1 MSRILV
7 ILPIALS
14 LSVLTGCH
22 DFTGQRVELG
32 FVSNLHL
39 NSSKKWTPEHAIA
52 AGSEAQFKVSGVID
66 SKDNPEEFQFAPST
80 KGRLR
85 IIEIG
90 ENILRITGKKGT
102 RGTVQFRG
110 RDKYDFFG
118 VRFARPEGVELSD
131 PLDEFFD
138 VESDS
143 FAIVRGSQAEIQL
156 QLTDVKG
163 KILGFVPDDLTV
175 EAWGGLSASTGDL
188 AELRVVADDASST
201 GEVFIQ
207 HQGRPIEEI
216 TIPLIDEDEIYE
228 VELLSRLIESD
239 DGEDLVG
246 ILAVAWLEDDTRAL
260 GVDVDW
266 TWTRGVVE
274 GEEEQRSD
282 LLVLG
287 VDELP
292 LEVEATI
299 NGQTWTTIVE

>member
-1 MSRILV
+1 M
-7 ILPIALS
+7 
-14 LSVLTGCH
+14 
-22 DFTGQRVELG
+22 
-32 FVSNLHL
+32 
-39 NSSKKWTPEHAIA
+39 
-52 AGSEAQFKVSGVID
+52 
-66 SKDNPEEFQFAPST
+66 
-80 KGRLR
+80 
-85 IIEIG
+85 
-90 ENILRITGKKGT
+90 
-102 RGTVQFRG
+102 
-110 RDKYDFFG
+110 
-118 VRFARPEGVELSD
+118 RFARPEGVELSD